1 LEKPVLDPWEN
12 FWQYSWEMIDLH
24 THSLL
29 SDGVLLPAELVQQAK
44 KLGYQ
49 ALAITDHCDA
59 SNLEEIMQK
68 LKRFIKSLPKDPD
81 IEVLFGV
88 ELTHLYPEQIP
99 KMVRKARRLGAE
111 LVVVHGE
118 TLVEPVPPGTNRR
131 AIEAGADILAHP
143 GLITPELVR
152 LASKKGVMLEIT
164 TRRGHCYTNGWV
176 VQLAREYNA
185 PLVLNT
191 DAHLPEDLVDWES
204 AKKIAQGAGLLA
216 EEIEQLLKNSR
227 VLVKRGLGRRKAK

>member
-1 LEKPVLDPWEN
+1 
-12 FWQYSWEMIDLH
+12 MIDLH

-176 VQLAREYNA
+176 AQLAREYNA

>member
-1 LEKPVLDPWEN
+1 
-12 FWQYSWEMIDLH
+12 MIDLH

-49 ALAITDHCDA
+49 ALAITDHTDA
-59 SNLEEIMQK
+59 SNLEQIIRS
-68 LKRFIKSLPKDPD
+68 LKAFIKALPKDPE
-81 IEVLFGV
+81 IQVLFGV

-118 TLVEPVPPGTNRR
+118 TLVEPVPPGTNRK
-131 AIEAGADILAHP
+131 AIEAEADILAHP
-143 GLITPELVR
+143 GLITPELVK

-176 VQLAREYNA
+176 AQLAREYNA

-191 DAHLPEDLVDWES
+191 DTHLPEDLVDWGS
-204 AKKIAQGAGLLA
+204 AKKIAQGAGLFP
-216 EEIEQLLKNSR
+216 EEIDQMLENSR
-227 VLVKRGLGRRKAK
+227 SLVKKALRRRKAK